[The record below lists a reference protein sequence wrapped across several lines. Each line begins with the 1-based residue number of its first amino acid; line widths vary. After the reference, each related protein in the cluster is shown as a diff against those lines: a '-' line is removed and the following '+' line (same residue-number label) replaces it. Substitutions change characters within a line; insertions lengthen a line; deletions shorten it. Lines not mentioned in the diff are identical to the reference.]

1 MPGSAYIQSAIFLIV
16 AAAALFGG
24 AGSLAIPGFW
34 IYLVLL
40 VAIMTAS
47 VVGLD
52 PDLARERMRPGGRKP
67 PWQLRLLSIVFAT
80 HWLIAGLD
88 RGRFHW
94 SDTVPLWLRVLGFI
108 GLAVGYALAFW
119 AMRVN
124 RFFSSIVRIQAD
136 RGHVVVDN
144 GPYAFIRHPGYL
156 AGMLVMLAS
165 GLALCSWLAWAV
177 LAVPNGPFLIYR
189 AITEDRVL
197 HNELPGYPDYA
208 RRVRWRLMPGFW

>member
-1 MPGSAYIQSAIFLIV
+1 MPAFAYIQSMIVLIL

-40 VAIMTAS
+40 MAVIAAS
-47 VVGLD
+47 LAGLD
-52 PDLARERMRPGGRKP
+52 PDLVRERMRPAGRKP
-67 PWQLRLLSIVFAT
+67 PLELRLIFIVFVA
-80 HWLIAGLD
+80 HLLVAGLD

-94 SDTVPLWLRVLGFI
+94 SDSVPRWLRVIGFLS
-108 GLAVGYALAFW
+108 LATGYALSFW

-136 RGHVVVDN
+136 RGQVVVDT

-156 AGMLVMLAS
+156 AGMLVLLAS
-165 GLALCSWLAWAV
+165 GLALCSWLACAV
-177 LAVPNGPFLIYR
+177 LAVPSVPFLIHR

-208 RRVRWRLMPGFW
+208 RRVRWRLLPGLW